1 MATEKDVQQG
11 EMTEQK
17 SGFDRYLSPVSVWAL
32 AFGCSVGWGAFVMP
46 GTTFLPLA
54 GPLGSALGIAIGAVV
69 MLIIG
74 MNYHFLMNRIPK
86 SGGTLSY
93 TIEAF
98 GHDHGF
104 LSSWF
109 LVLVYVAIIWA
120 NATALAL
127 IGRNLL
133 GSTFQFGLHYQLFG
147 YDIYMGETLVTIEV
161 ILLFGWLCIHAKRFA
176 AGIQTV
182 LAVILFAGILIAFF
196 AVWAAHQEAGFS
208 MEPLF
213 SANGMPQFRQ
223 VIGIVVLAPWAFVGF
238 ESVSHSVEEFR
249 FSAKKTL
256 GLIIAALA
264 VGGISYTLLAE
275 MAAAIQPAGYD
286 GWVPYIADIGNLEG
300 LEGLP
305 VFFATHEAM
314 GQAGLLMLGVTL
326 LGVTLLAAVITGLV
340 GNFIAAS
347 RLLCAMGEEG
357 ILPKWFCEK
366 NKAGAPKNALLFLLL
381 ISLPIPFLGRTAI
394 GWIVD
399 VTTVGAAIAYGYAS
413 ADTYAIAKREKDT
426 RAQWTGAIGFVFS
439 VFFLLYFMAFA
450 AGAMA
455 TESYLIL
462 AIWSILGFVYFR
474 HVFEK
479 DDERRF
485 GKSMIVWIGLLFLIF
500 FTSLLWVR
508 QATDDMTKMVITNIS
523 DYYEEHNPVNDPQTI
538 VDTERYLAEQ
548 MEDANHLLM
557 RNSIIQMGLIVA
569 TLAIM
574 FSLYSMIIKRE
585 EEAELEKA
593 AAEESSRAKTVFLSN
608 MSHDIRTPMNAIIG
622 YINLAEGGENDE
634 AKLREYLAKIKTS
647 SHHLLALI
655 NDVLEMSRI
664 ESGKMDLEP
673 IPVNLKKTL
682 AEVEDMFSTQMEE
695 KDIDFHVDAS
705 QIKNTKVLCDKNR
718 LNRVL
723 LNLLSNAYKFT
734 PEGGTVSVTAWQIGD
749 GSDGL
754 GHYELR
760 VADSGIGMAQEFAEK
775 VFEAFER
782 ERTSTVSGI
791 QGTGLGMAIT
801 KSIVDLMGGTIEVN
815 TAPDRGTEFVIKL
828 AFELQK
834 DTGKKKTAAV
844 ESEEAV
850 EEEESSKAVDFTT
863 KRLLLVED
871 MEINREIAL
880 MLLTNL
886 GFKVETAENG
896 QIAVDKV
903 KSSEPGYFDAV
914 LMDIQMPVMDGYEA
928 ASAIRGL
935 FDKKLSSIPIVAMTA
950 NAFSEDVKKAL
961 AVGMNGHIAKPID
974 VNNMTETLKEVLQ

>member
-1 MATEKDVQQG
+1 MDTENGMQQG
-11 EMTEQK
+11 DVAEQQP
-17 SGFDRYLSPVSVWAL
+17 GFDRYLSPISVWAL
-32 AFGCSVGWGAFVMP
+32 AFGCSVGWGSFVMP

-54 GPLGSALGIAIGAVV
+54 GPLGTALGIAIGAVV

-86 SGGTLSY
+86 SGGILSY

-98 GHDHGF
+98 GYDHGF

-120 NATALAL
+120 NATALVL
-127 IGRNLL
+127 VGRNLL
-133 GSTFQFGLHYQLFG
+133 GSLFQFGFHYRLFG
-147 YDIYMGETLVTIEV
+147 YDIFLGETLVTIAA
-161 ILLFGWLCIHAKRFA
+161 ILIFGMLCIFGKKLA
-176 AGIQTV
+176 AWAQTV
-182 LAVILFAGILIAFF
+182 LAVMLFAGVLIAFF
-196 AVWAAHQEAGFS
+196 SVWSAHQSGGFT

-213 SANGMPQFRQ
+213 AANGMPQISQ
-223 VIGIVVLAPWAFVGF
+223 VIGIVVLAPWAYVGF
-238 ESVSHSVEEFR
+238 ESVSHSAEEIR

-256 GLIIAALA
+256 PLMAAALLA
-264 VGGISYTLLAE
+264 GAIAYTLLSE
-275 MAAAIQPAGYD
+275 IAAAIQPVGY
-286 GWVPYIADIGNLEG
+286 GSWRAYIADLPHLDGMK
-300 LEGLP
+300 GLP

-314 GQAGLLMLGVTL
+314 GLAGLLMLGVTL
-326 LGVTLLAAVITGLV
+326 LSAVITGLI

-347 RLLCAMGEEG
+347 RLLYAMGEEG
-357 ILPKWFCEK
+357 ILPKWFCGRNE
-366 NKAGAPKNALLFLLL
+366 AGAPKNALLFLMA

-399 VTTVGAAIAYGYAS
+399 VTTVGAAIAYGYTS
-413 ADTYAIAKREKDT
+413 ADAYAIAKREKDT
-426 RAQWTGAIGFVFS
+426 KAQWAGLIGLACS
-439 VFFLLYFMAFA
+439 VFFFLYFMAFA

-462 AIWSILGFVYFR
+462 AVWSILGFVYFR
-474 HVFEK
+474 YVFEK
-479 DDERRF
+479 DTERRF

-508 QATDDMTKMVITNIS
+508 QATNDMTERVITNIS
-523 DYYEEHNPVNDPQTI
+523 EYYEEHNPVSDPPTI
-538 VDTERYLAEQ
+538 AATERYLEEQ
-548 MEDANHLLM
+548 MEEANHLLV

-574 FSLYSMIIKRE
+574 FSLYSMIVRRE

-593 AAEESSRAKTVFLSN
+593 AAEESSKAKTVFLSN

-622 YINLAEGGENDE
+622 YVNLAEDEENDE

-664 ESGKMDLEP
+664 ESGKMDLES

-695 KDIDFHVDAS
+695 KNIEFRVDAS
-705 QIKNTKVLCDKNR
+705 QIKNTKILCDKNR

-749 GSDGL
+749 GSDGF

-760 VADSGIGMAQEFAEK
+760 VADSGIGMTPEFAAK

-801 KSIVDLMGGTIEVN
+801 KSIIDLMGGTIEVN
-815 TAPDRGTEFVIKL
+815 TAPDSGTEFVIKL
-828 AFELQK
+828 AFALQK
-834 DTGKKKTAAV
+834 KSDKKKADAV
-844 ESEEAV
+844 ETEETDA
-850 EEEESSKAVDFTT
+850 EEENDHEVDFTA

-880 MLLTNL
+880 MLLTSL

-928 ASAIRGL
+928 AAAIRGL